1 MACTFTIDIRIPA
14 PDVVSSVKNKVE
26 AQGGSF
32 NGDSAAGNFEVPLL
46 GSRVIGSYSVTGQQM
61 TVNISDKP
69 FFISCNQIRSFI
81 EGQL

>member
-14 PDVVSSVKNKVE
+14 TDVVSSVKNKVE
-26 AQGGSF
+26 AQGGNF
-32 NGDSAAGNFEVPLL
+32 NGDSAAGNFDVPLL
-46 GSRVIGSYSVTGQQM
+46 GSRISGSYAVSGEQM